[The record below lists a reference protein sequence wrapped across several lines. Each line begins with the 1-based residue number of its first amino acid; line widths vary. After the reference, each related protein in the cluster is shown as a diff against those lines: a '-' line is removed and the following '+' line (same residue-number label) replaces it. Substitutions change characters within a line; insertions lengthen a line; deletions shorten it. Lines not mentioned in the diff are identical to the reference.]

1 LRTSVNIRSINVA
14 KSSICSDLAFPK
26 PCQRLFERA
35 GVGTLLS
42 QGETKKNI
50 AGCAQLFAHS
60 KNSDAGEK
68 FNSLSNCL
76 FKLGIE
82 IS

>member
-1 LRTSVNIRSINVA
+1 MRTSVSIRSINVV
-14 KSSICSDLAFPK
+14 KSLISTGVAFTK
-26 PCQRLFERA
+26 PCQRPFERA
-35 GVGTLLS
+35 GVDTLLS

-68 FNSLSNCL
+68 FNPLSNYL
-76 FKLGIE
+76 LR
-82 IS
+82 